1 MKDRGENFLVAF
13 KNMQETT
20 NELVE
25 KLTEKLFYKML
36 KTSINFVSVFVN
48 WEEMLTFLL
57 FVLI

>member
-25 KLTEKLFYKML
+25 KLTEKLF
-36 KTSINFVSVFVN
+36 
-48 WEEMLTFLL
+48 
-57 FVLI
+57 